1 MKRAEDQEDLCL
13 PTGTGLLFFVL
24 SSRGVDV
31 RKGMGRMILSKAGQ
45 LILSLFVL
53 SIVTF
58 LISRLAPGN
67 PLRAF
72 YGDALEKMNPQQ
84 LATATEKLGLNDPL
98 PTQYIRWLQQAI
110 HGDFGISYQ
119 YRQPVTQVIA
129 QVGGNTFLLT
139 AVSFILI
146 FALGL
151 LAAIVCVEHEGRW
164 LDRWIQ
170 RVGVAAGSIPEFFM
184 AMLMILIFASG
195 LSMLPMSGAFSV
207 GGGGAADRAVH
218 LILPAATLIIT
229 HFWYCAYLMRSRL
242 SEEVSKDYVV
252 LCKGKGMTQR
262 QVIYRHCIRNI
273 MPSAISIMAIFLPHL
288 LGGAYVVEMVFSYPG
303 LGKLGVESAQ
313 YHDYNM
319 LMLVALITGAVV
331 ILANIIAQL
340 INEGLDPRIRE
351 ERGQML

>member
-1 MKRAEDQEDLCL
+1 MRRGIA
-13 PTGTGLLFFVL
+13 GT
-24 SSRGVDV
+24 
-31 RKGMGRMILSKAGQ
+31 ILNKTVQ

-53 SIVTF
+53 SLITF

-67 PLRAF
+67 PLRAY
-72 YGDALEKMNPQQ
+72 YGDALEKMSPLQ
-84 LATATEKLGLNDPL
+84 LATARHNLGLDQSL
-98 PTQYIRWLQQAI
+98 PTQYIRWLGQAF

-119 YRQPVTQVIA
+119 YRQPVSQVIA
-129 QVGGNTFLLT
+129 QVGFNTFLLT

-151 LAAIVCVEHEGRW
+151 LAAVVCVEHEGQW

-170 RVGVAAGSIPEFFM
+170 RFGVAAGSVPEFFM
-184 AMLMILIFASG
+184 AMLMILLFASS
-195 LSMLPMSGAFSV
+195 LSWLPMSGACGV
-207 GGGGAADRAVH
+207 GSGGFADRAEH
-218 LILPAATLIIT
+218 LILPAVTLIIT
-229 HFWYCAYLMRSRL
+229 HFWYCAYLMKSRL
-242 SEEVSKDYVV
+242 SEEVNKDYVL

-262 QVIYRHCIRNI
+262 QVIYRHGVRNI
-273 MPSAISIMAIFLPHL
+273 MPSTISIMAIFLPHL

-303 LGKLGVESAQ
+303 LGRLGVESAQ

-331 ILANIIAQL
+331 ILANIIAQI